1 MATLE
6 RRVDKLEAG
15 GGAGGPRC
23 PECGGLD
30 DHGPNDTYEIV
41 FVAPEEA
48 GQNEWC
54 PECGR
59 QTNIVIEWGDEQ
71 SPPEGF

>member
-1 MATLE
+1 MATRE
-6 RRVDKLEAG
+6 RRVDKLEVAKLG
-15 GGAGGPRC
+15 GGGGGPRC

-48 GQNEWC
+48 GENRWC
-54 PECGR
+54 ETCGLPVDV
-59 QTNIVIEWGDEQ
+59 VIGWGDEQ
-71 SPPEGF
+71 SP